1 MPQPQ
6 NIITYVQTVLDPF
19 ALRPFTEVDSLVLA
33 QFSYAH
39 LHGLVPAPGEG
50 EPVPLAALCRA
61 EHFAQMFTDI
71 LSPENNRLLLYA
83 LAASPRWREVRACG
97 YVSVRDEAREQQFA
111 AVTFLLSD
119 GAAYIAYR
127 GTDTTFLGWKEDF
140 NMAFVSPVPSQTEG
154 AAYLADAAAR
164 RDGPLRL
171 GGHSKGGNVAVYAAM
186 TAPPA
191 LRARIETVYSH
202 DGPGFRHE
210 LLDSDGFSAVAGRLQ
225 KTLPQSSL
233 VGMLL
238 QSHEPYRI
246 VKSGNVGG
254 VLQHDPFSWTVRG
267 GAFVTEKRLT
277 GGAVFRNTTLDVWLA
292 DLPDDKRRVLVEAL
306 YAVIEA
312 SGAKTFADFQRDWQ
326 KDIPAML
333 KAFAAMDK
341 DTRDTVIDILK
352 ALALASVTVLT
363 PGKSPREAAVKE

>member
-1 MPQPQ
+1 
-6 NIITYVQTVLDPF
+6 
-19 ALRPFTEVDSLVLA
+19 
-33 QFSYAH
+33 
-39 LHGLVPAPGEG
+39 
-50 EPVPLAALCRA
+50 
-61 EHFAQMFTDI
+61 
-71 LSPENNRLLLYA
+71 
-83 LAASPRWREVRACG
+83 
-97 YVSVRDEAREQQFA
+97 
-111 AVTFLLSD
+111 
-119 GAAYIAYR
+119 
-127 GTDTTFLGWKEDF
+127 
-140 NMAFVSPVPSQTEG
+140 
-154 AAYLADAAAR
+154 
-164 RDGPLRL
+164 
-171 GGHSKGGNVAVYAAM
+171 
-186 TAPPA
+186 
-191 LRARIETVYSH
+191 
-202 DGPGFRHE
+202 
-210 LLDSDGFSAVAGRLQ
+210 
-225 KTLPQSSL
+225 
-233 VGMLL
+233 
-238 QSHEPYRI
+238 
-246 VKSGNVGG
+246 VGG